1 MRKYTLLFLLFAVV
15 LFSISK
21 AQQTAPQ
28 ILITPDVSNLTS
40 TQYVYN
46 ISVSL
51 PQTQPPYPPIL
62 SSASSGSLS
71 TTATSGTLSNTN
83 QATVV
88 FIEFG
93 DGTFSFKNIE
103 THAFN
108 VIDHKYDLFTKA
120 TGLYDPDTRPPRATV
135 TSFNGLYNATTNPNP
150 VFSSSAYAR
159 GTMSPGL
166 LNGSQKILVQPNIN
180 SLVAGDTMIFIVT
193 YKLDSSDSLRKIFF
207 NYNNDDFFEPLT
219 GSANE
224 LIDKAIGTLIGKVP
238 YIRFF
243 QDETFTYQNGA
254 AGYNN
259 RITINNLLNDG
270 EEHNIFITLVPRH
283 ELNMRD
289 MSQLKEKN
297 GVPVLDESKLTAN
310 IRADLVDN
318 AGTVTDTSKN
328 ELEVRENSHD
338 PNYVSILPKC
348 LPFPKTTVYTMQVH
362 AHCQNIG
369 FGPAIDVRM
378 AIAMPQ
384 GLNSADIYD
393 TIFKLPLNVIATWD
407 LTNPDS
413 VIVKFIRS
421 PNDPLV
427 GIGSNPM
434 WLNDPNTMGDV
445 WFKIKTNPSV
455 NNVLQTQASIVFWN
469 TDSSFN
475 PAVLTNVDEASFS
488 ACCNCKKASD
498 NCGCNKKKSRFW
510 KWLFCKKC

>member
-1 MRKYTLLFLLFAVV
+1 MRKYTLLILLFTII
-15 LFSISK
+15 LISK
-21 AQQTAPQ
+21 SNGQVSTQ
-28 ILITPDVSNLTS
+28 ILITPNNNFT
-40 TQYVYN
+40 TPPYWYN
-46 ISVSL
+46 INVSFVSL
-51 PQTQPPYPPIL
+51 TTSPYPLVL
-62 SSASSGSLS
+62 SAASSGFLS
-71 TTATSGTLSNTN
+71 TTAPSWTPSNMN
-83 QATVV
+83 PATVV
-88 FIEFG
+88 LIEFG

-108 VIDHKYDLFTKA
+108 ETNHKYDLFTKA

-135 TSFNGLYNATTNPNP
+135 TSFNGLYNSANPNP
-150 VFSSSAYAR
+150 VFSSSSPYAR
-159 GTMSPGL
+159 GTMNPGL

-207 NYNNDDFFEPLT
+207 NYNNDDFFEPLS

-224 LIDKAIGTLIGKVP
+224 VIDKGIGKVP

-243 QDETFTYQNGA
+243 RDETFTYQNGG

-259 RITINNLLNDG
+259 RIIIDNLFYDG

-289 MSQLKEKN
+289 LSQLKEKN

-318 AGTVTDTSKN
+318 AGSITDTSKN

-378 AIAMPQ
+378 AIAMPS

-393 TIFKLPLNVIATWD
+393 TTVKLPPLVIATWD

-413 VIVKFIRS
+413 VIVRFARS
-421 PNDPLV
+421 PNNPLV
-427 GIGSNPM
+427 GIGSNPL

-445 WFKIKTNPSV
+445 WFKVKTNPSV
-455 NNVLQTQASIVFWN
+455 NNVLQTQASIVFCN
-469 TDSSFN
+469 TDSSIN
-475 PAVLTNVDEASFS
+475 PAVLTNIDQASFS
-488 ACCNCKKASD
+488 SCCNCKKATD
-498 NCGCNKKKSRFW
+498 TCGCNKKKSRFW